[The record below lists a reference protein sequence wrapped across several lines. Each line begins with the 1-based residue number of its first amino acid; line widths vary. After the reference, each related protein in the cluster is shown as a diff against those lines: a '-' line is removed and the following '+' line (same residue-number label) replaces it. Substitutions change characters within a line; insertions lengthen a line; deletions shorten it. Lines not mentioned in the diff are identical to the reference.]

1 MRVVVGRIGR
11 PHGVRGEVT
20 VEVRTDEPERR
31 LADGTHLLAATDPD
45 AAVGR
50 MLVIERAWWHS
61 GRLVLAFD
69 GINDRN
75 AAEELRGLLLVV
87 DRPDDELPEDPE
99 EFYDIQLV
107 GCRVELP
114 TGDVIGVVREVIHLP
129 AQDLLAVDRAAGLAA
144 DRVEGGEVLI
154 PFVQAI
160 VPSVDIR
167 AKRIVVDPPPGLL
180 EPEDT

>member
-31 LADGTHLLAATDPD
+31 LADGTRLLAATDPD
-45 AAVGR
+45 AATGR
-50 MLVIERAWWHS
+50 MLAIERAWWHS

-69 GINDRN
+69 GIDDRN
-75 AAEELRGLLLVV
+75 AAEQLRGLLLVV

-99 EFYDIQLV
+99 EFYDSQLV
-107 GCRVELP
+107 GCCVELL
-114 TGDVIGVVREVIHLP
+114 TGEVIGVVREVIHLP
-129 AQDLLAVDRAAGLAA
+129 AQDLLAVDRAA
-144 DRVEGGEVLI
+144 DRNEGGEVLI
-154 PFVQAI
+154 PFVSAI
-160 VPSVDIR
+160 VPTVDVR